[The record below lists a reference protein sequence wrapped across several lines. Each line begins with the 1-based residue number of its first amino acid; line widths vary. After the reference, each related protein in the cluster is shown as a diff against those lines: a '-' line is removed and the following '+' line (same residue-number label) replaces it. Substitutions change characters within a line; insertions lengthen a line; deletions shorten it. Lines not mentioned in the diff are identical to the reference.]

1 MLESSRARSSGSRRR
16 ASFGRLPVARASARV
31 LPEKICRACKCPFS
45 AASCTNSRVVVE
57 RWTTV
62 MSETIRRT
70 RSVTPRTSLPRM
82 PSAIVLFL
90 GLRRGGGP
98 FPVASQLVVQCLE
111 ADTKYLCGAC
121 LVLVG
126 PLQGFQDQA
135 LFRCVDGRSDLED
148 QSWRLPVTLRP
159 EVRRPV
165 GGEDQLALGHEDRP
179 LQHVS
184 QLPDVAGP
192 IMLGEDGQGPLIH
205 TADRL
210 SVFGVKLFEERLDE
224 ERDVLS
230 SLPQR
235 GKMETEDVE
244 PVIEVLA
251 QETVLNGLCRLLV
264 RGCDDADVNAD
275 LGLAA
280 QAAKRALLE
289 DPKEL
294 GLCPD
299 LHLRDLVQEDGPPVG
314 QLKTAH
320 PPVGGAGKCPLLVT
334 QDLAFKQRLRNG
346 GAVDRDKGGLLAGRE
361 FVDRSGRQLL
371 PGPALSPNK
380 DRRRTGGCQLHQP
393 IELLHAGCIP
403 DQPSEPT
410 QVADLMAEKFDLLQD
425 RSSLEGL
432 LHQEPQ
438 PYHIDR
444 LGDIVVGPLPHRL
457 DGGLDSAL
465 SGKDDQ

>member
-16 ASFGRLPVARASARV
+16 ASTGRLPVARPSALV

-45 AASCTNSRVVVE
+45 AASCTTSRVVVE

-111 ADTKYLCGAC
+111 ADPKYLCGPR

-126 PLQGFQDQA
+126 PLQGFHDQA
-135 LFRCVDGRSDLED
+135 LFRRIDSRSDVED
-148 QSWRLPVTLRP
+148 QFRRLPVTLRP
-159 EVRRPV
+159 EVWRQV
-165 GGEDQLALGHEDRP
+165 GGDDHLALGHEDRP

-192 IMLGEDGQGPLIH
+192 IMPGEEGQGPLVH

-210 SVFGVKLFEERLDE
+210 SVFGAKLFEERLDE

-230 SLPQR
+230 SFPQR

-244 PVIEVLA
+244 PIIEVLA
-251 QETVLNGLCRLLV
+251 KQAVVDRLRRVLI
-264 RGCDDADVNAD
+264 RGGDDPNIHAYF
-275 LGLAA
+275 GLAA
-280 QAAKRALLE
+280 QPAKAALLE
-289 DPKEL
+289 DPEEL
-294 GLCPD
+294 GLGRD
-299 LHLRDLVQEDGPPVG
+299 LHLRHLVQEDGPAVG

-320 PPVGGAGKCPLLVT
+320 PPVRGAGECPPLVT
-334 QDLAFKQRLRNG
+334 QDLAFKQRLWNG
-346 GAVDRDKGGLLAGRE
+346 GAVDWDEGGLLARRE
-361 FVDRSGRQLL
+361 IVDRSGRQLL
-371 PGPALSPNK
+371 PRPALSPNK

-393 IELLHAGCIP
+393 IELLHALCIP
-403 DQPSEPT
+403 DQPPEPT

-425 RSSLEGL
+425 RRSLEGL
-432 LHQEPQ
+432 FHQEPQ
-438 PYHIDR
+438 PSHIDR
-444 LGDIVVGPLPHRL
+444 LGDVVVGPLAHRQA
-457 DGGLDSAL
+457 GRC
-465 SGKDDQ
+465 GKAAAP